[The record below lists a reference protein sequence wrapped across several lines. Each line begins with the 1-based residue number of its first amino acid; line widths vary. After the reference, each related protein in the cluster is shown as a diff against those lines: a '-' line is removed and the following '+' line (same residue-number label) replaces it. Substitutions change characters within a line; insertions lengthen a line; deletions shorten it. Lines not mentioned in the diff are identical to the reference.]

1 MSAKGK
7 SPAFQFYAAEW
18 LADENVRLMTLEE
31 TGAYIDALA
40 ICWREGSIP
49 ACPEMLARLIGKG
62 CSTDVA
68 TVVQRLFNI
77 RYTDERFSVERLKH
91 KRLEIEREKQRVR
104 SEQTSKAGKKSA
116 QSKRETI
123 TKPRENGDFNIRS
136 TSVQH
141 PYNPSSSSLDEDG
154 RSAQV
159 GAAAVAEEG
168 DPSGV
173 STGKPKRNQAQRATG
188 AFVEPVIPAQLST
201 PVFLKAWSEWKQHRR
216 EIKHPLKSLQAQKQ
230 IDEFTTWGEA
240 RSVAAIN
247 YTIMKGWQGIAEE
260 DASRST
266 SPSKGPQQPVKQRM
280 PTYEES
286 VERGYNSQTGLG
298 PKL

>member
-1 MSAKGK
+1 MPGKAK

-18 LADENVRLMTLEE
+18 LADENVRLMTLEQ

-40 ICWREGSIP
+40 ICWREGSVP

-77 RYTDERFSVERLKH
+77 RYTEERFSVERLKH

-123 TKPRENGDFNIRS
+123 AKPSENGGFNIRS

-141 PYNPSSSSLDEDG
+141 PFNPSSSSSDEDG

-159 GAAAVAEEG
+159 GVAAVAEEG
-168 DPSGV
+168 FPSGD
-173 STGKPKRNQAQRATG
+173 STGKPKRKRAERATDE
-188 AFVEPVIPAQLST
+188 FVEPVIPAQLST

-230 IDEFTTWGEA
+230 IDEFAVWGEA

-247 YTIMKGWQGIAEE
+247 YTIMKGWQGIAEDE
-260 DASRST
+260 ATRSGA
-266 SPSKGPQQPVKQRM
+266 PPPRQQQFKPKQGQFRDVFDEFLNDGGPN
-280 PTYEES
+280 
-286 VERGYNSQTGLG
+286 G
-298 PKL
+298 

>member
-1 MSAKGK
+1 MEGIGKMAGK
-7 SPAFQFYAAEW
+7 SNAPAFQFYSADW
-18 LADENVRLMTLEE
+18 LSDENVRLMTLEQ

-77 RYTDERFSVERLKH
+77 RYTDERFGVERLKH

-116 QSKRETI
+116 ATKRETSA
-123 TKPRENGDFNIRS
+123 KPKENGDFNIRS

-141 PYNPSSSSLDEDG
+141 PFNPSSSPSGEDG

-159 GAAAVAEEG
+159 GVSAVAEEG
-168 DPSGV
+168 VPLDTPGD
-173 STGKPKRNQAQRATG
+173 GKPKTKRAERATE
-188 AFVEPVIPAQLST
+188 AFVEPEIPANLNQ
-201 PVFLKAWSEWKQHRR
+201 PMFLKAWGEWKQHRR
-216 EIKHPLKSLQAQKQ
+216 EIKHPLKSTQAQKQ
-230 IDEFTTWGEA
+230 IEEFAAWGLS
-240 RSVAAIN
+240 RSVNAIN
-247 YTIMKGWQGIAEE
+247 FTIMKGWRGIAEPE
-260 DASRST
+260 GAVQEL
-266 SPSKGPQQPVKQRM
+266 PKQRV
-280 PTYEES
+280 PDIDEIIR
-286 VERGYNSQTGLG
+286 RGYNPQSGLG
-298 PKL
+298 G